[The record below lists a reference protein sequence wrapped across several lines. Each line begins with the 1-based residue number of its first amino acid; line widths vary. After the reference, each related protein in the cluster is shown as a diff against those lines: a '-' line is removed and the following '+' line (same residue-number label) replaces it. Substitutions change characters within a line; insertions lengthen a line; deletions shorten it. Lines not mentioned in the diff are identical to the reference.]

1 MEDLAMTT
9 LRKFK
14 FVELPSGSNPL
25 MNRRVKLIR
34 KIEEQIKLA
43 SDPHY
48 VRVETHMKGKGDAR
62 HQVRQEKKVASWAK
76 EMADGTLLLVLR
88 SGGILEIEPGRPGI
102 VVASKDELPEVLND
116 LVTAVRNGELDGALS
131 KVIKPKTKKNNT
143 NPGAIAAAAR
153 VTEAAAN
160 ASAEAKKRSKVS
172 A

>member
-1 MEDLAMTT
+1 MTT

-43 SDPHY
+43 ADPHY
-48 VRVETHMKGKGDAR
+48 VRIETHMKGKGAER

-76 EMADGTLLLVLR
+76 EMPDGSLLLVLR
-88 SGGILEIEPGRPGI
+88 SGGILEVEPGKPGI
-102 VVASKDELPEVLND
+102 VVPSKDELPGVLND
-116 LVTAVRNGELDGALS
+116 LVTAVRNSELDNALS
-131 KVIKPKTKKNNT
+131 KVIKTKPKKAT
-143 NPGAIAAAAR
+143 NAATAAAAK
-153 VTEAAAN
+153 VNEAAAN
-160 ASAEAKKRSKVS
+160 ASAEMKKRNKVP

>member
-131 KVIKPKTKKNNT
+131 KVIKPKTKKNN
-143 NPGAIAAAAR
+143 NPAERAS
-153 VTEAAAN
+153 N
-160 ASAEAKKRSKVS
+160 AVNKAVADSTAEMKKRSKVP